1 LIKYTLIKIE
11 NMLKNLFKKK
21 QSLNVIN
28 THEADVALRLMFEIA
43 ISDGTLDSS
52 ELKLIKKRADKLAS
66 EDLKAS
72 SIVKKIIDETE
83 ESVSFYPSIKKIN
96 DTHSK
101 EEKIELLKVLWELVT
116 ADSVVDPYE
125 ENLYFQIAELI
136 QIKRSTAN
144 QIRHQTI

>member
-1 LIKYTLIKIE
+1 
-11 NMLKNLFKKK
+11 MLKNLFKKK
-21 QSLNVIN
+21 QSLDVIN
-28 THEADVALRLMFEIA
+28 THEADIALRLMFEIA

-83 ESVSFYPSIKKIN
+83 ESVSFYPLIKKIN
-96 DTHSK
+96 DSHSK
-101 EEKIELLKVLWELVT
+101 EEKIELLKVLWEIVT
-116 ADSVVDPYE
+116 ADSVVDAYE

-144 QIRHQTI
+144 QIKHQTI

>member
-1 LIKYTLIKIE
+1 
-11 NMLKNLFKKK
+11 MLKNLFKKK
-21 QSLNVIN
+21 QSLDVIN